1 MSDAVLSGYNIG
13 YDRNTHETKF
23 GNGLDTAWDD
33 LPQVGMPEAPMDG
46 GAYLAIGQSWV
57 KIDEAKSNVDILW
70 HQPKIT
76 SGQKILNLIAGV
88 PMEPYT
94 VSGSYLRNE
103 G

>member
-1 MSDAVLSGYNIG
+1 MPSSTVLPSYEIG
-13 YDRNTHETKF
+13 YDRQTHETKF
-23 GNGLDTAWDD
+23 GRSLNLGWSE

-94 VSGSYLRNE
+94 VKGSYISTE
-103 G
+103 